1 MLCVVILTNPH
12 CAGLQLWTG
21 VDTTHLVRGHG
32 LSDFNL
38 FQPFGSFD
46 THIDSPC
53 KNSRKRSRS
62 DFFFAIK

>member
-12 CAGLQLWTG
+12 SAGLQLWAG
-21 VDTTHLVRGHG
+21 VDTAHLVGGHG
-32 LSDFNL
+32 LRHRNI
-38 FQPFGSFD
+38 FQPLGSFD